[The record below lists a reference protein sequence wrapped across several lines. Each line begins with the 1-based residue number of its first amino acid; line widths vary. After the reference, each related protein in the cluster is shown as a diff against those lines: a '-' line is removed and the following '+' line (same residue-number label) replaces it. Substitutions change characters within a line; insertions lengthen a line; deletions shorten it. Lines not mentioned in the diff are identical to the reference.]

1 MTQAPVLYSEIGL
14 ASNNYPKLLAA
25 CNGTEYLLAAFIPIF
40 IIEKV
45 GRRPLML
52 FGVWPSS
59 MSHYRI
65 DSANGVLDSRLL
77 ACPCQWPFLPALTT
91 A

>member
-1 MTQAPVLYSEIGL
+1 MVYQAPVLYSEIGL
-14 ASNNYPKLLAA
+14 GQGNYPKLLAA

-52 FGVWPSS
+52 FGVSQS
-59 MSHYRI
+59 
-65 DSANGVLDSRLL
+65 
-77 ACPCQWPFLPALTT
+77 
-91 A
+91 